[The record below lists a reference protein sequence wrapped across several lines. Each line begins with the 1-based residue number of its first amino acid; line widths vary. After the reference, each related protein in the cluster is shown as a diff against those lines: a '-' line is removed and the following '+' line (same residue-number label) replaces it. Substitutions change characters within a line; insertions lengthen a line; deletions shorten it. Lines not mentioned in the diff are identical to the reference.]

1 MLHIQR
7 FVVNMIE
14 ENCYVLWDDSHE
26 AAVIDC
32 GAFYPEERKA
42 IADFIADN
50 GLLVKRLLQT
60 HAHFD
65 HLFGADFIC
74 RTYGVRPEMHR
85 AEADTYAAAAEQSRI
100 FMHRALPLTL
110 PPVGPYFDDGD
121 DLAFGHH
128 VLRVLH
134 TPGHTPGGVCFYEAD
149 EAVLF
154 SGDSLFRRAIGRCDL
169 PGGDETSLMDSLKQ
183 RVLTLPDA
191 VTVCPG
197 HGDCTTVGEE
207 RRANPYLQ

>member
-1 MLHIQR
+1 
-7 FVVNMIE
+7 MIE

-26 AAVIDC
+26 AVVVDC

-100 FMHRALPLTL
+100 FMHRVLPLTL

-121 DLAFGHH
+121 DLA
-128 VLRVLH
+128 
-134 TPGHTPGGVCFYEAD
+134 C
-149 EAVLF
+149 
-154 SGDSLFRRAIGRCDL
+154 
-169 PGGDETSLMDSLKQ
+169 GDETSLMDSLKQ

>member
-1 MLHIQR
+1 
-7 FVVNMIE
+7 MIE

-26 AAVIDC
+26 AVVVDC

-74 RTYGVRPEMHR
+74 HTYGVRPEMHR

-169 PGGDETSLMDSLKQ
+169 PGGDETSLIESLKQ

>member
-1 MLHIQR
+1 
-7 FVVNMIE
+7 MIE
-14 ENCYVLWDDSHE
+14 ENCYVLWDDSRE

-32 GAFYPEERKA
+32 GAFYPEEQKA
-42 IADFIADN
+42 IRDFIAGN

-85 AEADTYAAAAEQSRI
+85 AEASTYAAAAEQCRL

-110 PPVGPYFDDGD
+110 PDAGPFFGDGD
-121 DLAFGHH
+121 ALAFGHH
-128 VLRVLH
+128 VLHVIP
-134 TPGHTPGGVCFYEAD
+134 TPGHTPGGVCFYEAG

-154 SGDSLFRRAIGRCDL
+154 SGDSLFRHAIGRCDL
-169 PGGDETSLMDSLKQ
+169 PGGNEQSLVNSLKQ
-183 RVLTLPDA
+183 CVLTLPDA

-197 HGDCTTVGEE
+197 HGDATTVGEE